1 MNPKEV
7 DINVYLFSD
16 IYIYIYNTKSN
27 IIHSIK
33 YIIYTSFKVK
43 TMKISTKQREYWVKS
58 VLGIS

>member
-1 MNPKEV
+1 MF
-7 DINVYLFSD
+7 IYFQT
-16 IYIYIYNTKSN
+16 YIYIYNTKSN